1 MFILHALFFIYNVA
15 NFKNIKNEYGIGDDL
30 FVTIRIFVDFRF
42 MFCTVKFCQ
51 SFQISPGQI
60 PTKICLEN
68 DYYYYYFFFFNKKTL
83 YMKNAFYHSQNLL
96 VVGIWPSLF
105 WKGLAELTNLTVQ
118 YFNYGN
124 YL

>member
-1 MFILHALFFIYNVA
+1 M
-15 NFKNIKNEYGIGDDL
+15 IKCVFYYKKLNAIE
-30 FVTIRIFVDFRF
+30 
-42 MFCTVKFCQ
+42 TV
-51 SFQISPGQI
+51 
-60 PTKICLEN
+60 LE
-68 DYYYYYFFFFNKKTL
+68 
-83 YMKNAFYHSQNLL
+83 NAFYYSQNLL